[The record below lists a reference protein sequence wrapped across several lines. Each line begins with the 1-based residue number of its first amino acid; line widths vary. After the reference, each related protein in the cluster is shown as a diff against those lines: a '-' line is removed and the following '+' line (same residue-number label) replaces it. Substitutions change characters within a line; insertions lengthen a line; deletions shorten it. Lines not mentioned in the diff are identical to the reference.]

1 MEGRAQRFFAV
12 FPPVAP
18 AREAWSWLGEL
29 AAAAGQRGAGWESL
43 DGILRRSAEGSRAC
57 EDTGGG
63 PAIKLP
69 HGRPG
74 NTPKEHRESGRTSM
88 TAHID
93 LHEPKP
99 ARDNDSPLAFTME
112 GRLTQPPSSLIPR
125 FWAPG
130 WNSDQSLNKFQMEVG
145 GALRGGDPG
154 VRIVEPPAHAA
165 RQATFRRRKTA
176 GAQQHGTLL
185 LVARHHVFG
194 SEELSALSPGDR
206 FAVPRPV
213 HRAAPRRAAALG
225 LKEGQPA
232 RGFCRMERR
241 GPLPLR
247 FPSCSRA
254 SRTGWPACPGV
265 PGMPLR
271 ELPVMA
277 RVSCGRRC
285 REHRRHRPS
294 SSFWASFGRRS
305 FWPRVSS
312 GSSAGCW
319 ACSRSDTAPTG
330 RAVRRAPGGR
340 RHAEDLHQGELDP
353 AFRGQGGLRH
363 RPCHHHDHD
372 AGLLC
377 RDPHRPRRPGVGPRH
392 RPPVLPGHVL
402 LRRVQRRPCR
412 LGVQQQVLPCWAAS
426 GQSARW

>member
-43 DGILRRSAEGSRAC
+43 DGILSEIGSKVPELAKIQEAAPRSSFRIVGQ
-57 EDTGGG
+57 
-63 PAIKLP
+63 AIPRKS
-69 HGRPG
+69 
-74 NTPKEHRESGRTSM
+74 HRETGRTSM

-99 ARDNDSPLAFTME
+99 ATDNDSPLAFTME

-154 VRIVEPPAHAA
+154 VRILEPPAHAA
-165 RQATFRRRKTA
+165 QAGYFPASKTA

-194 SEELSALSPGDR
+194 SEELSVLSRGIASRSPAPYIAL
-206 FAVPRPV
+206 
-213 HRAAPRRAAALG
+213 RRDDAAALG
-225 LKEGQPA
+225 LREGQPA
-232 RGFCRMERR
+232 RVLLQDGKAGAFAVT
-241 GPLPLR
+241 LPVVIREL
-247 FPSCSRA
+247 PAGVA
-254 SRTGWPACPGV
+254 SVPWGV

-277 RVSCGRRC
+277 RVSSG
-285 REHRRHRPS
+285 
-294 SSFWASFGRRS
+294 
-305 FWPRVSS
+305 
-312 GSSAGCW
+312 GSS
-319 ACSRSDTAPTG
+319 
-330 RAVRRAPGGR
+330 
-340 RHAEDLHQGELDP
+340 
-353 AFRGQGGLRH
+353 
-363 RPCHHHDHD
+363 
-372 AGLLC
+372 
-377 RDPHRPRRPGVGPRH
+377 
-392 RPPVLPGHVL
+392 
-402 LRRVQRRPCR
+402 
-412 LGVQQQVLPCWAAS
+412 
-426 GQSARW
+426 